1 MGFEPPIL
9 EQPTQPADG
18 TPPPGRERRAYKR
31 RAEDHRELLRAV
43 VSLALAIC
51 GGLAAVFLFFAAMGA
66 IDIGD
71 AIVATVV
78 ALVLAAVWFAGF
90 WYRHRTHADRDQ
102 WQDRERRG
110 F

>member
-9 EQPTQPADG
+9 EQPQAPGEAPA
-18 TPPPGRERRAYKR
+18 GRERRSHLR
-31 RAEDHRELLRAV
+31 REEDRQAIMRAV

-66 IDIGD
+66 VDIGD
-71 AIVATVV
+71 AVVATGV
-78 ALVLAAVWFAGF
+78 AIVFAAVWFAGF
-90 WYRHRTHADRDQ
+90 WYRHRTHADRQ
-102 WQDRERRG
+102 NWKDRERRG